1 MKYRKKSDTKQQ
13 FNLMRKRKKRKQQSN
28 KKRDITV
35 QIEKGIS
42 FQLFHNGQR
51 GEIIFDVVFLF
62 LCTCIFAKY
71 LRNIRTIISMKM
83 GGKYSCIKIEI
94 GNHSEIS
101 CFCRLRWSTNCNPSQ
116 YLHFRL
122 QSCYPFGRIN
132 ISTKTSTA
140 FDKATS
146 VYVHSF
152 FHFMWKSM
160 LFRQGKITKST
171 SEMQNLLKFR
181 YSELYIYNVDRQWCH
196 RGSPRKPSHCTGGIS
211 WKLVKPPL
219 IY

>member
-1 MKYRKKSDTKQQ
+1 
-13 FNLMRKRKKRKQQSN
+13 
-28 KKRDITV
+28 
-35 QIEKGIS
+35 
-42 FQLFHNGQR
+42 
-51 GEIIFDVVFLF
+51 
-62 LCTCIFAKY
+62 
-71 LRNIRTIISMKM
+71 M

-101 CFCRLRWSTNCNPSQ
+101 CFCRLHWSTNCNPSQ

-146 VYVHSF
+146 VYTLF
-152 FHFMWKSM
+152 FILCEKACCLDREKLQSP
-160 LFRQGKITKST
+160 
-171 SEMQNLLKFR
+171 LLKCKICRSSDILNFTYTMWTVNDVTEEAQR
-181 YSELYIYNVDRQWCH
+181 
-196 RGSPRKPSHCTGGIS
+196 SHSKEEIS
-211 WKLVKPPL
+211 GKLVKPPL